1 MEFLEEISPSV
12 ILEATKIFVNGAW
25 VGVHRDP
32 QMLVKTLRN
41 MRRQVCAFP
50 SYPMP
55 RAFGGRH
62 PQPAI
67 RAQDLHSGPGL
78 ITIERHRE
86 HLPCA
91 LLQGSP

>member
-50 SYPMP
+50 PYPMP
-55 RAFGGRH
+55 HPFRGHH
-62 PQPAI
+62 PQPTVW
-67 RAQDLHSGPGL
+67 AQELHPGPGFICL
-78 ITIERHRE
+78 VLFCRA
-86 HLPCA
+86 A
-91 LLQGSP
+91 LYVS